1 MSTVKAKETVLVVNP
16 KDPSDPDPHTANRA
30 DQLNKGWTLWAD
42 RFGPEHMAQ
51 VAAQQEAGEAVVT
64 DDKGDNPKPV
74 VEDPPKVVE
83 DPKPVVE
90 DPPKVE
96 VDPKGSAVDL
106 TGGEDDGK
114 GDDLEGE
121 DDGKGDDLEGEDPA
135 KKDGSAVDPS
145 EIQKAPGSK

>member
-42 RFGPEHMAQ
+42 RFGPDHMAQ

-64 DDKGDNPKPV
+64 DDKVVEDPKPV

-83 DPKPVVE
+83 DPPKVEVDPKPVVE

-114 GDDLEGE
+114 GADPEG
-121 DDGKGDDLEGEDPA
+121 DDPA

-145 EIQKAPGSK
+145 EVKKAPGSK